1 MTEGIPLW
9 QNQRGENEIQDQRNM
24 GGHLLSDCI
33 SRFARCRKRES
44 VNIQTEFVPRKPN
57 LQ

>member
-9 QNQRGENEIQDQRNM
+9 QNQRGENEIEDQRNM
-24 GGHLLSDCI
+24 GGHLPSDCI
-33 SRFARCRKRES
+33 SRFACCSERES
-44 VNIQTEFVPRKPN
+44 VNIQAEFIPHKPN